1 MPRRPPQNIVAHLA
15 RLQLAQKRLLN
26 ILRSHDIA
34 IDRTLEQK
42 ISDAGPA
49 NQRVDPHIL
58 TQAKALLVGEGR
70 IVRLERDGVP
80 WYHLPE
86 LGVFPLLKSLLP
98 VVVAFLLPT
107 TDTLDHR
114 RVGNG
119 THRHGLF
126 QEPMEE
132 LPAMA

>member
-80 WYHLPE
+80 CRWA
-86 LGVFPLLKSLLP
+86 V
-98 VVVAFLLPT
+98 T
-107 TDTLDHR
+107 
-114 RVGNG
+114 
-119 THRHGLF
+119 
-126 QEPMEE
+126 
-132 LPAMA
+132 